1 MGMYKLKY
9 TFHWRDAIMET
20 NNRTGGY
27 KMTVTAQKWGNS
39 IGIRIP
45 FKLAEKYGIV
55 KGTELDIRDTNNGI
69 ELKPKERPTLD
80 DLLAQ
85 CECENPYEEFFSKAV
100 GKEEL

>member
-1 MGMYKLKY
+1 
-9 TFHWRDAIMET
+9 MET
-20 NNRTGGY
+20 NNHSGVY

-45 FKLAEKYGIV
+45 FRLADKYGIV
-55 KGTELDIRDTNNGI
+55 KGTELDIRDTKNGI
-69 ELKPKERPTLD
+69 ELTPKEKPTLD

-85 CECENPYEEFFSKAV
+85 CDGENPYEEFFSEPI